1 MLPSTIN
8 RAAVQARVPLIK
20 FLGPR
25 SALNEAHHAPARHPA
40 APKDAEYPLKAV
52 APVKASFSSS
62 SSKAS
67 AAPGGASRH
76 YLDFTE
82 LPARYRRPQL
92 TQAEIE
98 AVEAGGADLI
108 Y

>member
-1 MLPSTIN
+1 MLPSTIS

-25 SALNEAHHAPARHPA
+25 SALNEA
-40 APKDAEYPLKAV
+40 PKDAEYPLKAV
-52 APVKASFSSS
+52 APVKASSSS
-62 SSKAS
+62 SPSKAS

-76 YLDFTE
+76 HLDFTE
-82 LPARYRRPQL
+82 LPARYRHPQL

-98 AVEAGGADLI
+98 AVEAGGATLI

>member
-1 MLPSTIN
+1 MGRLQSLPGTDSTSE
-8 RAAVQARVPLIK
+8 L
-20 FLGPR
+20 LGFYGI
-25 SALNEAHHAPARHPA
+25 AHHAPSRHPA

-52 APVKASFSSS
+52 APVKASSSS
-62 SSKAS
+62 SPSKAS

-82 LPARYRRPQL
+82 LPARYRHPQL

-98 AVEAGGADLI
+98 AVEAGGATLI